1 MGHRSGSIN
10 HFLGM
15 LLNESGQTN
24 ECNELLPNLSGLRQ
38 QRWITQVRAECG
50 WHGLGVEA
58 ALFYVVI

>member
-1 MGHRSGSIN
+1 
-10 HFLGM
+10 M

-50 WHGLGVEA
+50 WHGLGVEE